1 MESADV
7 PKMSFIPRKQV
18 RGAAVPLKSWIS
30 WGPYQ
35 IKAHQICE
43 WKRDGLWFKARRVWK
58 NMHIRSIFLQSLRKH
73 SVASFRATVP
83 IPHLPPAIQ
92 LRARGAV
99 VFTSDCHKT
108 RSASTQNY
116 WNRFRWKREMPR
128 DLPPSWCTPLP
139 PYSQTKDHPH
149 CRLQKRY
156 GNPPAGGR
164 TGIQTQCLGN
174 FRNSRK
180 I

>member
-1 MESADV
+1 MESADA
-7 PKMSFIPRKQV
+7 PKISFIPRKQV
-18 RGAAVPLKSWIS
+18 RGATVPLKSWIS

-43 WKRDGLWFKARRVWK
+43 WKRDGSWFEARRVWK

-73 SVASFRATVP
+73 SVASFRATVL

-92 LRARGAV
+92 LWGRGAV

-116 WNRFRWKREMPR
+116 WNRFRWKSEL
-128 DLPPSWCTPLP
+128 DLPPSSCTPLP

-149 CRLQKRY
+149 TRPQKRY

-164 TGIQTQCLGN
+164 RGIQKQCLGN
-174 FRNSRK
+174 FRN
-180 I
+180 